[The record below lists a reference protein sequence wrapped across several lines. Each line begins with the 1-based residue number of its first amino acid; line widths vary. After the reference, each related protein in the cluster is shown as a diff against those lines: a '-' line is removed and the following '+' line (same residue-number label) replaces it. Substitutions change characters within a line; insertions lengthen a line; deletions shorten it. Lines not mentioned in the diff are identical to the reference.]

1 MKLKRHPVFFGMAE
15 RTAKLA
21 QMGDP
26 LIGLNE

>member
-1 MKLKRHPVFFGMAE
+1 MKLKRQPVFFDMAE